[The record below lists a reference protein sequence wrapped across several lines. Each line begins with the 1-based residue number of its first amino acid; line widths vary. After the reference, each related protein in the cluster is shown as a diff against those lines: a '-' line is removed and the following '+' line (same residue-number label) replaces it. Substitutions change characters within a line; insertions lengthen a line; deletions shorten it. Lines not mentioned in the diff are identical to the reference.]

1 MAEVKRYTATPT
13 YALSYLY
20 GRHMIEGLRDR
31 VQARMGPAFSVKF
44 FHDTLIYGG
53 TMPVSFAGR
62 LFDAK
67 LNGSAR

>member
-1 MAEVKRYTATPT
+1 
-13 YALSYLY
+13 
-20 GRHMIEGLRDR
+20 
-31 VQARMGPAFSVKF
+31 MGPAFNLKF

-67 LNGSAR
+67 LAGSAR